1 MISKVGGRASVAL
14 LLATQLVALL
24 VAAQTARAQ
33 TYTVLHE
40 FTGGDDGSSPTGGV
54 VRDANGNLYG
64 TTSMGGALGFGVL
77 FKLDTAG
84 KETVLHTF
92 DGADGMWPAA
102 NLILDSDGNLYG
114 TTFDGG
120 IAEGGHCRHGCGTV
134 FKVDSSGK
142 HSILY
147 AFTGGTDGGN
157 PGPALVRDAAGNFYG
172 TTYRGGDLSCDSYL
186 PGCGVVF
193 KLDKDGKETV
203 LHAFAFT
210 DGSDPYGSLVRDT
223 AGNLYGVTVD
233 GGPSN
238 EGLVFKLD
246 PSGTETILYSF
257 SGKADGGMPSGGFV
271 GDAARNLYGTTSY
284 GGDLSCNTYGCGVIF
299 KLDKSGKETVL
310 YSFGG
315 GINAYPGEILIRDS
329 SGNLYGTTSQ
339 SNGEVY
345 EFDNGGKFK
354 SLYALGG
361 GIGSEP
367 TGLIMDSLGDFY
379 GTTVYGGKKSCAD
392 GCGVVFKLTP

>member
-1 MISKVGGRASVAL
+1 M
-14 LLATQLVALL
+14 
-24 VAAQTARAQ
+24 
-33 TYTVLHE
+33 LHE

-120 IAEGGHCRHGCGTV
+120 TAEGGHCRHGCGTV

-193 KLDKDGKETV
+193 KLNSRI
-203 LHAFAFT
+203 
-210 DGSDPYGSLVRDT
+210 SDSRTRKV
-223 AGNLYGVTVD
+223 
-233 GGPSN
+233 
-238 EGLVFKLD
+238 E
-246 PSGTETILYSF
+246 
-257 SGKADGGMPSGGFV
+257 
-271 GDAARNLYGTTSY
+271 
-284 GGDLSCNTYGCGVIF
+284 
-299 KLDKSGKETVL
+299 
-310 YSFGG
+310 
-315 GINAYPGEILIRDS
+315 
-329 SGNLYGTTSQ
+329 
-339 SNGEVY
+339 
-345 EFDNGGKFK
+345 
-354 SLYALGG
+354 
-361 GIGSEP
+361 
-367 TGLIMDSLGDFY
+367 
-379 GTTVYGGKKSCAD
+379 
-392 GCGVVFKLTP
+392 